1 LLKQKSNT
9 MKIELKNVKFSEF
22 ASEETN
28 CFAADL
34 YVDGKKVGYCK
45 NDGHGGN
52 TWVHNLDMNTVN
64 KFREVEEYCKTL
76 PGIKFG
82 GALFPSNLENVV
94 DKLFE
99 EWLEEKNKKRMQ
111 KKLEKSMLKGICIE
125 EDNGFT
131 LATFK
136 MGGKVI
142 PLAHCFRVEPVLE
155 HIKEFCITEKKK
167 GKKILNTNLPFT
179 I

>member
-1 LLKQKSNT
+1 

-34 YVDGKKVGYCK
+34 YVDGKKVGFCK

-52 TWVHNLDMNTVN
+52 TWVYNSDANTLT

-76 PGIKFG
+76 PPIEFG
-82 GALFPSNLENVV
+82 DFSIPSNLENVV
-94 DKLFE
+94 DGLFE
-99 EWLEEKNKKRMQ
+99 EWLKEKDKKRMQ

-125 EDNGFT
+125 TENGFT

-136 MGGKVI
+136 MVGKVV
-142 PLAHCFRVEPVLE
+142 PLADALKVQPVLE
-155 HIKEFCITEKKK
+155 HIKQFCITEKQK
-167 GKKILNTNLPFT
+167 GNKILNTNLPFE

>member
-1 LLKQKSNT
+1 

-34 YVDGKKVGYCK
+34 YVDGKKIGFCK

-76 PGIKFG
+76 PPIVYG
-82 GALFPSNLENVV
+82 GFSIPSSLENVV
-94 DKLFE
+94 DNLFE
-99 EWLEEKNKKRMQ
+99 EWLEEKNKKKMQ

-125 EDNGFT
+125 DGNGFI

-136 MGGKVI
+136 FGGKVV
-142 PLAHCFRVEPVLE
+142 PLADGFRVQPILE